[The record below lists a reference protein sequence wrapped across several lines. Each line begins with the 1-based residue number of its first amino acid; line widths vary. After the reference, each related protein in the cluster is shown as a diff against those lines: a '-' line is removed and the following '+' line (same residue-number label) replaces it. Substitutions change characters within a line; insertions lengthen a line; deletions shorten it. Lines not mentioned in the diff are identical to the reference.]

1 MKKLLYVLILCL
13 VCFVCSCHT
22 DKRTRTRRGI
32 DRTSPEYQKVIERLY
47 GAWREQERL
56 KKRQQK
62 LDEFM
67 DWYEKKYGEKK

>member
-1 MKKLLYVLILCL
+1 MKKLLCILVLCL
-13 VCFVCSCHT
+13 VCGCFS
-22 DKRTRTRRGI
+22 DKRVRVRRGI
-32 DRTSPEYQKVIERLY
+32 DRTSPQYQKAIERLY
-47 GAWREQERL
+47 NAWLERERL